1 MTYAAWRLPVHRRR
15 ICSALFFRGNTAGLE
30 RALNKNEEYWRE
42 NLKLVGLCL
51 AIWFFVSFGCGILFV
66 KTLNQV
72 RIGGYQLGFWFAQQ
86 GSIYTFVAL
95 IFFYAARMACLDRKY
110 GVDEG

>member
-1 MTYAAWRLPVHRRR
+1 MKETVLTK
-15 ICSALFFRGNTAGLE
+15 S
-30 RALNKNEEYWRE
+30 EEYWRE

-51 AIWFFVSFGCGILFV
+51 AIWFVVSFGFGILLADI
-66 KTLNQV
+66 LNQV

-95 IFFYAARMACLDRKY
+95 IFFYAARMARLDRKFD
-110 GVDEG
+110 VAED